1 MNKPDLCREEF
12 LDGITDVVVSDLKG
26 LNISVPWQVPQ
37 VLELT
42 NVTIPSEPTLHIATS
57 GGHFVVADSI
67 TAKSSVEM
75 QGSLAVYT
83 FDISANII
91 VGYDNVRE
99 ICKNMRLKDHVVLL
113 RKADGTYV
121 LCYTLPSTFHISSTA
136 TMECDR
142 SSRTI
147 TIKTKSLSDFITIQ
161 TS

>member
-1 MNKPDLCREEF
+1 M
-12 LDGITDVVVSDLKG
+12 
-26 LNISVPWQVPQ
+26 
-37 VLELT
+37 
-42 NVTIPSEPTLHIATS
+42 
-57 GGHFVVADSI
+57 VADSI
-67 TAKSSVEM
+67 TAKSSVETP
-75 QGSLAVYT
+75 GSLAVYT

-91 VGYDNVRE
+91 GGYDNVRE

-121 LCYTLPSTFHISSTA
+121 LCYTLPGTFHISSTA
-136 TMECDR
+136 TMERDR